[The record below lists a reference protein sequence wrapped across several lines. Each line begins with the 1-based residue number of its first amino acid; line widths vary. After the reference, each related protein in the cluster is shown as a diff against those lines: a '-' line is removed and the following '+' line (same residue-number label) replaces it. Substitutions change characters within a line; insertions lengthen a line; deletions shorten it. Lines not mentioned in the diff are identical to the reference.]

1 MGVEDRAP
9 ESRRVGQIQLTTK
22 LLAGMLG
29 IDGGMI
35 LAVTQTAEERLTGAF
50 RLIVQSESLA
60 EVPEMTKPP
69 IVALES
75 VQ

>member
-1 MGVEDRAP
+1 MEDRAP

-22 LLAGMLG
+22 LLSGILG

-35 LAVTQTAEERLTGAF
+35 LAVTQTAEERLLGTF
-50 RLIVQSESLA
+50 RIIVQSDSLEEVA
-60 EVPEMTKPP
+60 ELAKPP
-69 IVALES
+69 IVALAA